1 MQQLEAQEVS
11 LHKVFSSDF
20 DFRIPDYQRPYAWET
35 EQATQLLID
44 LQESLERGTDEPYFL
59 GSIVLVKSK
68 GHTHADVIDGQQRLT
83 TLTILLALLRDLT
96 DDADLRSDLNRLITE
111 PGNKVRRL
119 APRPR
124 LTLRQRDAG
133 FFQQYVQTSGGTEA
147 LRELNEATLP
157 TDARKAVLRNAT
169 ALHAILGGWSEE
181 RRLDLVQMLGERTFL
196 VVVSTPDLES
206 AHRIFSVMN
215 SRGLDLAPTDIF
227 KSHIIG
233 ALGDKAAEEEC
244 ARKWENAE
252 EALGREGFADLFLH
266 LRMVFAMRRAERE
279 LLKEFPEQVLSRYLP
294 GKAELFVDD
303 VVVPYAD
310 AYVQIRDARYTAPA
324 GAEQVNAWFKRLKQ
338 IDNNDWQPA
347 ALWALRNHGDD
358 PVLLDD
364 FFRALERLAASMFV
378 RRVYTTPRVT
388 RYADVLRELDAGQ
401 GLNAPSLALTEAEK
415 EETLARLDGDVY
427 QVTRTR
433 KYVLLRLDE
442 TLAAKPGVTYD
453 HPLITVEHVLPQTPR
468 AGSDWLTHFT
478 DEQRGQWTHRLANLV
493 LLNRTKNS
501 SAQNYDFEEKKAKYF
516 TGRHGVSTF
525 ALTSQVLHRE
535 SWTPQALQ
543 KRQQRLVGLLAD
555 EWDL

>member
-1 MQQLEAQEVS
+1 MQQLEAQEVV

-35 EQATQLLID
+35 EQATQLLAD
-44 LQESLERGTDEPYFL
+44 VEESLERSGQEPYFL
-59 GSIVLVKSK
+59 GSVVLVKTK
-68 GHTHADVIDGQQRLT
+68 GDAHADVIDGQQRLT

-96 DDADLRSDLNRLITE
+96 DDTELRNDLDKLITE
-111 PGNKVRRL
+111 PGSKVRRL

-124 LTLRQRDAG
+124 LTLRLRDAA
-133 FFQQYVQTSGGTEA
+133 FFQQYVQTPGGTEA
-147 LRELNEATLP
+147 LRALKEATLP
-157 TDARKAVLRNAT
+157 TDAQKAITRNAT
-169 ALHAILGGWSEE
+169 ALHAILATWPEE

-196 VVVSTPDLES
+196 VIVSTPDLDS

-215 SRGLDLAPTDIF
+215 SRGLDLSPTDIF

-233 ALGDKAAEEEC
+233 ALGDAAAEEC
-244 ARKWENAE
+244 ARKWEDAE
-252 EALGREGFADLFLH
+252 EALGRDGFADLFLH
-266 LRMVFAMRRAERE
+266 LRMIFAMKRAERE
-279 LLKEFPEQVLSRYLP
+279 LLKEFPEQVLGRYLP
-294 GKAELFVDD
+294 GKAEAFVDD

-324 GAEQVNAWFKRLKQ
+324 GADRVNAWFKRLQQ

-358 PVLLDD
+358 ATWLDS
-364 FFRALERLAASMFV
+364 FFRALERLAASMFI

-388 RYADVLRELDAGQ
+388 RYADLLRELSAGQ
-401 GLNAPSLALTEAEK
+401 DLDAASLILSETEK
-415 EETLARLDGDVY
+415 NDTLSRLDQDVY
-427 QVTRTR
+427 LVTRTR

-442 TLAAKPGVTYD
+442 MLASTPGVTYD
-453 HPLITVEHVLPQTPR
+453 HPLITVEHVLPQTPA
-468 AGSDWLTHFT
+468 AGSDWLRHFS
-478 DEQRGQWTHRLANLV
+478 DQQRAQWTHRLGNLV
-493 LLNRTKNS
+493 LLTRTKNS
-501 SAQNYDFEEKKAKYF
+501 YAQNYDFIQKKAKYF

-525 ALTSQVLHRE
+525 ALTSQVLHTE
-535 SWTPQALQ
+535 NWTPDILR